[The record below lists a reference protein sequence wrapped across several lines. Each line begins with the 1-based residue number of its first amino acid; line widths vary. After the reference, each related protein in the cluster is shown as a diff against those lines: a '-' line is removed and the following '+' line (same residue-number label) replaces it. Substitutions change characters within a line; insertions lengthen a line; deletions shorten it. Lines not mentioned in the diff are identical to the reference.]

1 MMFDLKENRYTYG
14 IYVVLMSVLAMV
26 AFGNLRTHHFLDGW
40 DDWDMMADM
49 RVIAQDPS
57 MLFSASRIYDVRPP
71 ADLVFLSGYFIW
83 GENPAAYHM
92 LQIVLHLFASLLA
105 VYVFRRLGAHLE
117 LSLLGGL
124 LFLINAAHFR
134 AVHWI
139 ICIQYVLAL
148 LFSLILILCF
158 VRFLENRKYVW
169 LLGAFVAL
177 SVAMLSHPSSAS
189 SALFC
194 VYLAWRKVGS
204 FRQACLLSLP
214 LVFAVPVLGAVAHFI
229 SPENAL
235 ESEGLFSTPDV
246 GRLLTNLLW
255 YPGRL
260 VSSAYW
266 LVRTTTSNTQPLWEL
281 GLGALVLAGVGV
293 LYRRGIFPVA
303 DWAVWVV
310 VSVLPFVNNR
320 VDRLA
325 FGPSRQLYLA
335 SLGASLVL
343 AWGIYT
349 LANRFAMPFRRWV
362 LVGLTVVLAVS
373 GIWSLKRAEALAFYF
388 GARGYAFRNETDREK
403 GRFAIQLFERAQNHA
418 PGLIPEDVYIRMG
431 TLGLTFGGFPMQVF
445 QDALEKDPSALD
457 IRLLLGIAEF
467 MDVETRAVGEDRV
480 QQAFGQATEKATFR
494 TLAALGYLNLG
505 VYYNESGHPDEAIA
519 LYRKSLFWEPGYV
532 QALTNL
538 GEALDKK
545 GQSEEA
551 IAFLAQAVAQ
561 NPDDGDVL
569 NNLASALYNA
579 KRYKEA
585 LEIYQVLAKRFS
597 NRAATHFRLGQMW
610 SAIENNEAASQA
622 FEQAVLLDPKFVEA
636 WQNLGNA
643 YFQVGKFAEATRAYR
658 RLAKLDAQNVSVLN
672 NLGYLLYRQDQ
683 LEEAI
688 RFLKEA
694 EGVSYNGGTLLRLG
708 MVYEKQERFKD
719 ALEAYRKILR
729 KEPDNV
735 EAKKRA
741 VILAQKHFPE
751 MLKVT
756 GKDD

>member
-1 MMFDLKENRYTYG
+1 MFDLKENRYTYG
-14 IYVVLMSVLAMV
+14 IYVVLMSVLALL

-57 MLFSASRIYDVRPP
+57 MLFSANRVYEVRPP
-71 ADLVFLSGYFIW
+71 VDLVFLSGYFIW

-92 LQIVLHLFASLLA
+92 LQIVLHLLACLLA
-105 VYVFRRLGAHLE
+105 VYVFRRLGANLE
-117 LSLLGGL
+117 VSLLGGL

-139 ICIQYVLAL
+139 ICIEYVMAL
-148 LFSLILILCF
+148 FFSLVLILCF
-158 VRFLENRKYVW
+158 VRFLDSRKNVW
-169 LLGAFVAL
+169 LLGALAAL
-177 SVAMLSHPSSAS
+177 SVAMFSHPSSAS

-194 VYLAWRKVGS
+194 AYLAWRKVGS

-235 ESEGLFSTPDV
+235 ESEGVLSTPDA
-246 GRLLTNLLW
+246 GRLFSNLLW

-260 VSSAYW
+260 VSSAHW

-281 GLGALVLAGVGV
+281 GLGALVLMGVGV

-303 DWAVWVV
+303 DWAVWAV
-310 VSVLPFVNNR
+310 VSLLPFVNNR

-335 SLGASLVL
+335 SLGASFVL
-343 AWGIYT
+343 AWGIYI
-349 LANRFAMPFRRWV
+349 LANRFAMPLRRWV
-362 LVGLTVVLAVS
+362 LVGLVVVLAVS

-403 GRFAIQLFERAQNHA
+403 GRFAIQLFERARNHA
-418 PGLIPEDVYIRMG
+418 PDLVPEDLYIRMG

-445 QDALEKDPSALD
+445 QDALEKDSSAPD
-457 IRLLLGIAEF
+457 VRLLLGIAEF
-467 MDVETRAVGEDRV
+467 MDVETRAVGEGRV
-480 QQAFGQATEKATFR
+480 QQAFEQTTEKETFR
-494 TLAALGYLNLG
+494 SLAALGYLNLG
-505 VYYNESGHPDEAIA
+505 VYYNESAHPDEAIA
-519 LYRKSLFWEPGYV
+519 LYRKSLFWKSDYV

-538 GEALDKK
+538 GELLDKK

-551 IAFLAQAVAQ
+551 IALLEEAVAR

-585 LEIYQVLAKRFS
+585 LEIYQELTKRFS
-597 NRAATHFRLGQMW
+597 NRPGTYFRLGQMW
-610 SAIENNEAASQA
+610 STIENHEAAYQA
-622 FEQAVLLDPKFVEA
+622 FEQAVLLDPKFKDA
-636 WQNLGNA
+636 WQHLGNA
-643 YFQVGKFAEATRAYR
+643 YYQVGKFTDAIRAYR
-658 RLAKLDAQNVSVLN
+658 RLAKLAAQNVSVLN
-672 NLGYLLYRQDQ
+672 NLGYLLYTQNQ

-688 RFLKEA
+688 RFLKQA
-694 EGVSYNGGTLLRLG
+694 ESVSYNAGTLLRLG

-719 ALEAYRKILR
+719 ALEVYRKILR
-729 KEPDNV
+729 KEPDNI
-735 EAKKRA
+735 E
-741 VILAQKHFPE
+741 AQKKIVTLARKYFPE
-751 MLKVT
+751 MLETT
-756 GKDD
+756 GKE